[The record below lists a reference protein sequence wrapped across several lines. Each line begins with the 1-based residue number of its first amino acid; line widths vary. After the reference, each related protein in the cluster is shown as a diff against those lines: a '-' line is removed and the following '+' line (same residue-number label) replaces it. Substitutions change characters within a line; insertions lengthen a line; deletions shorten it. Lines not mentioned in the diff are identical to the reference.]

1 MKVYNN
7 KYQIYIRN
15 RTNITFDKKLYED
28 HGSDWSLHNFDSF
41 PWNIRD
47 VSAKQK
53 WCGSII
59 WSFLWETELAPN
71 QLSLVTIDFLTW
83 ENTTC
88 QDRNMSFVC
97 RTRILQCRQIWRTYP
112 SDEISALLVL
122 ILERSLGRKKN
133 KIVSKGTSG
142 MNHKRLRQS
151 LVAATTVTT
160 MYMIRNTH
168 MSIFMHSLDCS
179 NNQLLPVML
188 YDISRQIGQSH
199 QKQEFPF
206 VFHRIYS
213 LQSQRNSPTN
223 IRRHR
228 NTSTLSIQASVTSH
242 GMNRCVGVAAVFY
255 RTNTGTM
262 TLLSSPLKMNLSGQ

>member
-1 MKVYNN
+1 MILEWQWTVAIIIIITLTSAMKVYNN

-47 VSAKQK
+47 VSSKQK

-97 RTRILQCRQIWRTYP
+97 RTRILQCRQIW
-112 SDEISALLVL
+112 
-122 ILERSLGRKKN
+122 K
-133 KIVSKGTSG
+133 
-142 MNHKRLRQS
+142 H
-151 LVAATTVTT
+151 
-160 MYMIRNTH
+160 
-168 MSIFMHSLDCS
+168 
-179 NNQLLPVML
+179 LPFWWN
-188 YDISRQIGQSH
+188 IG
-199 QKQEFPF
+199 
-206 VFHRIYS
+206 I
-213 LQSQRNSPTN
+213 
-223 IRRHR
+223 
-228 NTSTLSIQASVTSH
+228 AS
-242 GMNRCVGVAAVFY
+242 
-255 RTNTGTM
+255 TNTGTF
-262 TLLSSPLKMNLSGQ
+262 SRS